1 MSYDYDDHPFF
12 ENVKNLIDIGEME
25 QKIEQMFF
33 VFQIITFELPVAISS
48 NLEQDICHW
57 QSMCEQLHLRFH
69 LTLRV

>member
-1 MSYDYDDHPFF
+1 
-12 ENVKNLIDIGEME
+12 ME

-57 QSMCEQLHLRFH
+57 QSMCEQLDLRFH